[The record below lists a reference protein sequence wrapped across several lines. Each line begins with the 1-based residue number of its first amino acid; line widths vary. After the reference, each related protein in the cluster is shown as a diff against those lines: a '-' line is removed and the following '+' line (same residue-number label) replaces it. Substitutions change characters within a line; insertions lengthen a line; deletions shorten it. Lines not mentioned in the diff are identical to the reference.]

1 MAESRILSWFDAVDD
16 FFGLTYELF
25 YMDLYLPFREIL
37 IERDQIVFIISKNE
51 VQHNVYLE

>member
-1 MAESRILSWFDAVDD
+1 
-16 FFGLTYELF
+16 
-25 YMDLYLPFREIL
+25 MDLYLPFREIL